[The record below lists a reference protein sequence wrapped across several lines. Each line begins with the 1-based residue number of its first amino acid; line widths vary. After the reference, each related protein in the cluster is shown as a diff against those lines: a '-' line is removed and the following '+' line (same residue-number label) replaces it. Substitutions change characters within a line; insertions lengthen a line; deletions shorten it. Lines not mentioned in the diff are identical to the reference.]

1 MPYAPQ
7 AFFDADLGIQNTR
20 RFCSPGTRVN
30 ILADIE
36 AWAGPPNPFNP
47 DIESGYW
54 ISGMA
59 GTGKSTIAMSVC
71 KKLKEKGV
79 LAGSFFCS
87 RQIPECRDYKLIIPT
102 LSCQLAES
110 SRAFADVLNM
120 ALSQRLN
127 LATKKPAEQ
136 VKYLLIEPWKKVV
149 DIFKREQH
157 VPVFVL
163 DALDECQDIS
173 SVLEP
178 LVDAIQNSQLKGLKF
193 LFTSRPEQKINK

>member
-1 MPYAPQ
+1 MPYASQ
-7 AFFDADLGIQNTR
+7 AFFDADAGTQNAHR
-20 RFCSPGTRVN
+20 LCSPGTRVK

-36 AWAGPPNPFNP
+36 AWATPPNPFNP

-71 KKLKEKGV
+71 QKLKEKGV

-110 SRAFADVLNM
+110 SRAFADALNT
-120 ALSQRLN
+120 ALSQRLD

-136 VKYLLIEPWKKVV
+136 VKYLLIEPWKKVS
-149 DIFKREQH
+149 DIVKREQC

-163 DALDECQDIS
+163 DALDECQ
-173 SVLEP
+173 
-178 LVDAIQNSQLKGLKF
+178 
-193 LFTSRPEQKINK
+193 

>member
-1 MPYAPQ
+1 
-7 AFFDADLGIQNTR
+7 
-20 RFCSPGTRVN
+20 CSPSTRVN

-36 AWAGPPNPFNP
+36 AWVGPPNPFNP

-71 KKLKEKGV
+71 QKLKEKGV

-87 RQIPECRDYKLIIPT
+87 RQIPECRDYKLIILT

-110 SRAFADVLNM
+110 SRAFADALNT

-136 VKYLLIEPWKKVV
+136 VKYLLIEPWKKV
-149 DIFKREQH
+149 
-157 VPVFVL
+157 
-163 DALDECQDIS
+163 S
-173 SVLEP
+173 
-178 LVDAIQNSQLKGLKF
+178 
-193 LFTSRPEQKINK
+193 